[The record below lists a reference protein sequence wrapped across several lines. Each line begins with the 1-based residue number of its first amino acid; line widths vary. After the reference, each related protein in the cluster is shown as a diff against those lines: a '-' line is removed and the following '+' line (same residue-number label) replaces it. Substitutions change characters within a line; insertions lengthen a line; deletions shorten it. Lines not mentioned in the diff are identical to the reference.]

1 MSRPNAPSSSASSSI
16 SSPDSSPPFS
26 PTSPAPSPAPSG
38 LRHSLVEDALAL
50 LSGTGLIALAVSMF
64 QHAQLLSG
72 GTAGIAFLLH
82 YNLGVGFG
90 PVFFVLNLPFYAL
103 AWRRMERAFLLKTMA
118 AVALLSVLTEVTPQ
132 FIRFQTLQPLYAA
145 LLGGVLLG
153 VGFLI
158 LFRHRA
164 SLGGVGILAFYLQ
177 ETRGWRAGHVQMAVD
192 SLILLLALA
201 LAPLSQVLLSIA
213 GAVVLNFTLAINH
226 RAGRY
231 IAN

>member
-1 MSRPNAPSSSASSSI
+1 MN
-16 SSPDSSPPFS
+16 SPQETP
-26 PTSPAPSPAPSG
+26 
-38 LRHSLVEDALAL
+38 LRHSKAEDALAL
-50 LSGTGLIALAVSMF
+50 LSGTALIALAVALF

-82 YNLGVGFG
+82 YGTGWGFG

-103 AWRRMERAFLLKTMA
+103 AWQRMDRAFLLKTMI
-118 AVALLSVLTEVTPQ
+118 AVALVSALSELTPH
-132 FIRFQTLQPLYAA
+132 FITFGQVQPLYAA
-145 LLGGVLLG
+145 LVGGVLLG

-177 ETRGWRAGHVQMAVD
+177 EKRGWRAGHVQMGVD
-192 SLILLLALA
+192 ALILLLALA
-201 LAPLSQVLLSIA
+201 TAPLPQVALSVA
-213 GAVVLNFTLAINH
+213 GAVVLNLTLAINH

-231 IAN
+231 LAN

>member
-1 MSRPNAPSSSASSSI
+1 MN
-16 SSPDSSPPFS
+16 SPHDTPP
-26 PTSPAPSPAPSG
+26 
-38 LRHSLVEDALAL
+38 LRHSRAEDALAL
-50 LSGTGLIALAVSMF
+50 LSGTALIALAVALF

-82 YNLGVGFG
+82 YGTGWGFG
-90 PVFFVLNLPFYAL
+90 PVFFVLNLPFYVL
-103 AWRRMERAFLLKTMA
+103 AWRRLDRAFLVKTMI
-118 AVALLSVLTEVTPQ
+118 AVALLSLLSELTPH
-132 FIRFQTLQPLYAA
+132 FITFEQVQPLYAA
-145 LLGGVLLG
+145 LVGGVLLG

-164 SLGGVGILAFYLQ
+164 SLGGVGILAFWLQ

-201 LAPLSQVLLSIA
+201 TAPLLQVALSVA
-213 GAVVLNFTLAINH
+213 GAVVLNLTLAINH

-231 IAN
+231 MAN

>member
-1 MSRPNAPSSSASSSI
+1 MTLPQ
-16 SSPDSSPPFS
+16 DPP
-26 PTSPAPSPAPSG
+26 P
-38 LRHSLVEDALAL
+38 LRHSKAEDALAL
-50 LSGTGLIALAVSMF
+50 LSGTALVALAVALF
-64 QHAQLLSG
+64 RQAHLLSG

-82 YNLGVGFG
+82 YSASWGFG
-90 PVFFVLNLPFYAL
+90 PAFFVLNLPFYVL
-103 AWRRMERAFLLKTMA
+103 AWRRMERAFLLKTMI
-118 AVALLSVLTEVTPQ
+118 AVALVSVLTELTPHLIA
-132 FIRFQTLQPLYAA
+132 FEHVQPVYAA
-145 LLGGVLLG
+145 LMGGVLLG

-192 SLILLLALA
+192 ALILLLALA
-201 LAPLSQVLLSIA
+201 TAPLPQVALSVL

-231 IAN
+231 MAT